1 MEFRVYSFLHIKR
14 YEGENK
20 IDVKNGHGVLTY
32 PDKRMYDGEW
42 ENDEKHGHTL
52 VWNQILKYSF
62 LIL

>member
-1 MEFRVYSFLHIKR
+1 MEFRVYSFLHVGR

-52 VWNQILKYSF
+52 V
-62 LIL
+62 